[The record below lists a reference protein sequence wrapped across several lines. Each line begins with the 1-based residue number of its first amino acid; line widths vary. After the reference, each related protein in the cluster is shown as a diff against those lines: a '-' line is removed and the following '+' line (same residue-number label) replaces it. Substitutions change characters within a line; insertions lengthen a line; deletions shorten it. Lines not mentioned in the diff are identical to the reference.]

1 MEDIAMRKIFVF
13 AGVLLLFVQL
23 GCVTQKT
30 FDLKDQEA
38 KELDANLQESRRQ
51 SNALFEE
58 KLELSKKVSD
68 LSQEKMVL
76 DATNTDLYR
85 NKESLQNR
93 IKELDDQV
101 AQLTKDKDALI
112 VDNRQL
118 DGVLKAKSDSLSRT
132 ISEMRQSII
141 DQKAAN
147 EAKIAELNMKI
158 AALETENVTLKEE
171 MTIQLTEKEKKVQQ
185 MSSTY
190 DELLEKMKSEIAKGE
205 ITISE
210 LKGKLTVNMVD
221 AILFDSGKAEIKPSG
236 LVVLQKVVE
245 ILVTAKDKMIR
256 IEGHTDNVPIVGQL
270 TRIYPTNWELSAAR
284 AINVTRFLE
293 QHGVDARGFP
303 GAGGTRHQQVRHT
316 RQIGHHGVTGNIL
329 AQCDG

>member
-1 MEDIAMRKIFVF
+1 MRKIFVF

-293 QHGVDARGFP
+293 QHGVDARSLEAVAYGEFRP
-303 GAGGTRHQQVRHT
+303 VASNSTDEGRAKNRR
-316 RQIGHHGVTGNIL
+316 IEIIL
-329 AQCDG
+329 VAKDVVE